1 MAMLNNQMVFPFIP
15 VFPLSF
21 PSLPF
26 PSLPFLPSI
35 PVFSISTF
43 LPALPALLPS
53 CAISLRHAEQTPR
66 ALKETRYE

>member
-26 PSLPFLPSI
+26 LPSI

-43 LPALPALLPS
+43 LPALLPS